1 MKHKIWAAG
10 AALTIA
16 ALSLPY
22 GAAFAAA
29 EDAPAMTAQVTK
41 ATSSS
46 RQTSSEVAVAGT
58 WSTPKLTVGQSF
70 TVSTQP
76 TNGGAPFT
84 WAASFPFMLDDG
96 SVVGECVADQ
106 ATLTCTVK
114 EVPDAYKDKAD
125 VKGTWWARARLQD
138 TAVGTNEGTI
148 TLNGEAVK
156 KLVWGDKEGT
166 GECTNDCSSP
176 AHYEYARPEN
186 IKFGWSNDNGTVGW
200 GIKWIATPG
209 TEYTVKDFDTR
220 LNTSVK
226 CAKSDTW
233 NPETTENITATQVD
247 ENTIRFTAPEGVKTC
262 IVYPP
267 EQMKVPEGQTSVT
280 NHAEINGMKLES
292 TATVRSN
299 GGTDG
304 DGTVKPTPAPAPT
317 PSTEPTP
324 EPTPTAP
331 APDPKPSENP
341 NTSPAPEPTP
351 EPTPTSPATEPTPK
365 PTPTT
370 PAPKPSDEPQSAPT
384 PDPEPTPTP
393 DTAKPSPKPTP
404 TPVTEKPKT
413 EPAPAT
419 VQAPQERLAKT
430 GATASGLLL
439 MVAAILGGAG
449 AGLLL
454 LRLLEGPARK
464 KETEL

>member
-1 MKHKIWAAG
+1 MKKQIWAAG

-16 ALSLPY
+16 AIALPY
-22 GAAFAAA
+22 GAAFAAD

-46 RQTSSEVAVAGT
+46 RQTSSEVTVAGT
-58 WSTPKLTVGQSF
+58 WATPKLTVGQAF

-114 EVPDAYKDKAD
+114 EVPGAYKDKAD

-138 TAVGTNEGTI
+138 AAVGTNEGTI

-156 KLVWGDKEGT
+156 TLVWGDKDGT
-166 GECTNDCSSP
+166 GECTNDCSGP
-176 AHYEYARPEN
+176 AHYEYANPEN
-186 IKFGWSNDNGTVGW
+186 IKFGWTNDNGTIGW
-200 GIKWIATPG
+200 GIKWIANG
-209 TEYTVKDFDTR
+209 GVEYTVKDFDTR

-233 NPETTENITATQVD
+233 DPDTTENITATQVD
-247 ENTIRFTAPEGVKTC
+247 ENTIRFTAPDGVKTC

-304 DGTVKPTPAPAPT
+304 DGTVKPTPTPA
-317 PSTEPTP
+317 
-324 EPTPTAP
+324 
-331 APDPKPSENP
+331 
-341 NTSPAPEPTP
+341 
-351 EPTPTSPATEPTPK
+351 PTPTSPATEPTPE

-384 PDPEPTPTP
+384 PTPAPTSDTVKPTPAPASTP
-393 DTAKPSPKPTP
+393 TTEQPKPTP
-404 TPVTEKPKT
+404 APTTA
-413 EPAPAT
+413 PAP
-419 VQAPQERLAKT
+419 QQRLAKT
-430 GATASGLLL
+430 GATTNGLLL
-439 MVAAILGGAG
+439 MVGAILGGAG
-449 AGLLL
+449 AGLLI
-454 LRLLEGPARK
+454 LRLLEGPASK
-464 KETEL
+464 KVEEL

>member
-46 RQTSSEVAVAGT
+46 RQTSSEVSVAGT
-58 WSTPKLTVGQSF
+58 WATPKLTVGQSF

-76 TNGGAPFT
+76 ANGGAPFT

-96 SVVGECVADQ
+96 SVVGECIADQ

-138 TAVGTNEGTI
+138 AAVGTNEGTI

-156 KLVWGDKEGT
+156 KLVWGDAKGT
-166 GECTNDCSSP
+166 GECTSDCAGP

-186 IKFGWSNDNGTVGW
+186 IKFGWSNDNGTIGW

-233 NPETTENITATQVD
+233 DPATTENITATQVD
-247 ENTIRFTAPEGVKTC
+247 NNTIKFTAPDGVKTC

-280 NHAEINGMKLES
+280 NHAEINGLKLES

-304 DGTVKPTPAPAPT
+304 DGTVKPTPAPT
-317 PSTEPTP
+317 PST
-324 EPTPTAP
+324 
-331 APDPKPSENP
+331 
-341 NTSPAPEPTP
+341 EPTP

-370 PAPKPSDEPQSAPT
+370 PAPKPSDEPQSEPTPTPAPT
-384 PDPEPTPTP
+384 PDTVKPSPTPEPTPTQ
-393 DTAKPSPKPTP
+393 A
-404 TPVTEKPKT
+404 TEKPQPG
-413 EPAPAT
+413 PAPTTAP
-419 VQAPQERLAKT
+419 APQERLAKT

-439 MVAAILGGAG
+439 MIGAIMGGAG
-449 AGLLL
+449 TGLLIL
-454 LRLLEGPARK
+454 HLLEGRKPEEETAR
-464 KETEL
+464 

>member
-1 MKHKIWAAG
+1 MKKKIWAAG

-16 ALSLPY
+16 ALALPY
-22 GAAFAAA
+22 GAAFAAD
-29 EDAPAMTAQVTK
+29 EDAPAMTARVTK

-46 RQTSSEVAVAGT
+46 RQTSSEVTVAGT
-58 WSTPKLTVGQSF
+58 WSAPKLAVGQSF

-96 SVVGECVADQ
+96 SVVGECIADQ

-114 EVPDAYKDKAD
+114 EVPDVYKDKAD

-138 TAVGTNEGTI
+138 SAVGTNEGTI

-156 KLVWGDKEGT
+156 KLVWGDAKGT
-166 GECTNDCSSP
+166 GECTNDCASP
-176 AHYEYARPEN
+176 AHYEYAKPEN
-186 IKFGWSNDNGTVGW
+186 IKFGWSNDNGTIGW
-200 GIKWIATPG
+200 GIKWIANGG
-209 TEYTVKDFDTR
+209 TEYTVKDFDAR
-220 LNTSVK
+220 LNTAVK

-233 NPETTENITATQVD
+233 NPATTEVITATQVD
-247 ENTIRFTAPEGVKTC
+247 DNTIKFTAPDGVKTC
-262 IVYPP
+262 VVYPP
-267 EQMKVPEGQTSVT
+267 DQTVIPEGQKSAT
-280 NHAEINGMKLES
+280 NHAEINGMKLEA
-292 TATVRSN
+292 TATVKSN

-324 EPTPTAP
+324 EPTPT
-331 APDPKPSENP
+331 
-341 NTSPAPEPTP
+341 SPATDPTP
-351 EPTPTSPATEPTPK
+351 E

-384 PDPEPTPTP
+384 PDPKPTPTP

-404 TPVTEKPKT
+404 APVAEKPQP

-430 GATASGLLL
+430 GATANGLLL
-439 MVAAILGGAG
+439 MIGAIMGGAG
-449 AGLLL
+449 AGLLIL
-454 LRLLEGPARK
+454 HLLEGRKPEEETAR
-464 KETEL
+464 

>member
-22 GAAFAAA
+22 GAPFAAA
-29 EDAPAMTAQVTK
+29 EDTPPMTAQVTK

-58 WSTPKLTVGQSF
+58 WATPKLTVGQSF

-96 SVVGECVADQ
+96 SVVGECAADQ

-114 EVPDAYKDKAD
+114 EVPATYADKTN
-125 VKGTWWARARLQD
+125 VTGTWWARARLQD
-138 TAVGTNEGTI
+138 SAVGTNEGTI

-156 KLVWGDKEGT
+156 KLVWGDAKGT
-166 GECTNDCSSP
+166 GECTSDCAGP

-209 TEYTVKDFDTR
+209 VEYTVKDFDTR
-220 LNTSVK
+220 LNTAVK

-233 NPETTENITATQVD
+233 DPTTTENITATQVD
-247 ENTIRFTAPEGVKTC
+247 ENTIRFTAPDGVKTC

-324 EPTPTAP
+324 EPTPT
-331 APDPKPSENP
+331 
-341 NTSPAPEPTP
+341 
-351 EPTPTSPATEPTPK
+351 SPATEPTPE

-370 PAPKPSDEPQSAPT
+370 PAPKPSDEPQSEPTPTPAPT
-384 PDPEPTPTP
+384 PDTVKPSPTPEPTPTQ
-393 DTAKPSPKPTP
+393 A
-404 TPVTEKPKT
+404 TEKPQPG
-413 EPAPAT
+413 PAPTTAP
-419 VQAPQERLAKT
+419 APQERLAKT

-439 MVAAILGGAG
+439 MIGAIMGGAG
-449 AGLLL
+449 AGLLIL
-454 LRLLEGPARK
+454 HLLEGRKPEEETAR
-464 KETEL
+464 

>member
-16 ALSLPY
+16 AMSLPY
-22 GAAFAAA
+22 GAATNAAA
-29 EDAPAMTAQVTK
+29 EDMPPMTAQVTK
-41 ATSSS
+41 ATSAS
-46 RQTSSEVAVAGT
+46 RQTSSEVTVAGT
-58 WSTPKLTVGQSF
+58 WETPKLAIGQSF

-76 TNGGAPFT
+76 TNGSAPFT

-138 TAVGTNEGTI
+138 AAVGTNEGTI

-166 GECTNDCSSP
+166 GTCTNDCSGP
-176 AHYEYARPEN
+176 AHYEYAKPEN
-186 IKFGWSNDNGTVGW
+186 IKFGWSNDNGTIGW

-220 LNTSVK
+220 LNTAVK
-226 CAKSDTW
+226 CARSDTW
-233 NPETTENITATQVD
+233 DPATTENITATQVD
-247 ENTIRFTAPEGVKTC
+247 DNTIKFTAPDGVKTC

-304 DGTVKPTPAPAPT
+304 DGTVKPTPAPT
-317 PSTEPTP
+317 
-324 EPTPTAP
+324 PTPT
-331 APDPKPSENP
+331 
-341 NTSPAPEPTP
+341 
-351 EPTPTSPATEPTPK
+351 TEPTPK
-365 PTPTT
+365 PTPKPTPTT
-370 PAPKPSDEPQSAPT
+370 EPTPKPEPT
-384 PDPEPTPTP
+384 PEPKPTTEPTPKPEPTPTP
-393 DTAKPSPKPTP
+393 VA
-404 TPVTEKPKT
+404 EKPQQ
-413 EPAPAT
+413 EPTPAT
-419 VQAPQERLAKT
+419 VQAPSAHLAKT
-430 GATASGLLL
+430 GATTSGLLL
-439 MVAAILGGAG
+439 MIGAIMGGAG
-449 AGLLL
+449 AGLLI
-454 LRLLEGPARK
+454 LRLLEGPAS
-464 KETEL
+464 KEGPEL

>member
-1 MKHKIWAAG
+1 MKKKQIWV

-16 ALSLPY
+16 ALALPY
-22 GAAFAAA
+22 GYAEAAAA
-29 EDAPAMTAQVTK
+29 EVIQAMTAQVTK
-41 ATSSS
+41 ATSAS
-46 RQTSSEVAVAGT
+46 RQTSSEVTVAGT
-58 WSTPKLTVGQSF
+58 WATPKLTLGQSF

-114 EVPDAYKDKAD
+114 EVPGAYKDKAD

-138 TAVGTNEGTI
+138 AAVGTNEGTI
-148 TLNGEAVK
+148 TLNGEVVK
-156 KLVWGDKEGT
+156 TLVWGDKDGT
-166 GECTNDCSSP
+166 GECTNDCSGP
-176 AHYEYARPEN
+176 AHYEYANPEN
-186 IKFGWSNDNGTVGW
+186 IKFGWTNDNGTIGW

-220 LNTSVK
+220 LTTSVK

-233 NPETTENITATQVD
+233 DPATTENIIATQVD
-247 ENTIRFTAPEGVKTC
+247 DNTIKFTAPDGVKTC

-280 NHAEINGMKLES
+280 NHAEINGVKLES

-304 DGTVKPTPAPAPT
+304 DGTVKPTPT
-317 PSTEPTP
+317 
-324 EPTPTAP
+324 
-331 APDPKPSENP
+331 
-341 NTSPAPEPTP
+341 
-351 EPTPTSPATEPTPK
+351 

-370 PAPKPSDEPQSAPT
+370 PAPKPSDEPQSAPSPT
-384 PDPEPTPTP
+384 PTPEPTPDTVKPTP
-393 DTAKPSPKPTP
+393 APTSTHTTEQPKPTP
-404 TPVTEKPKT
+404 APTT
-413 EPAPAT
+413 APAL
-419 VQAPQERLAKT
+419 QQRLAKT
-430 GATASGLLL
+430 GAAANGLLL
-439 MVAAILGGAG
+439 MIGAIMGGAG
-449 AGLLL
+449 AGLLIL
-454 LRLLEGPARK
+454 HLLEGRKPEEETAR
-464 KETEL
+464 

>member
-10 AALTIA
+10 AALTLA
-16 ALSLPY
+16 ALVLPY
-22 GAAFAAA
+22 GAATNAAA
-29 EDAPAMTAQVTK
+29 EDMPAMTAQVTK

-58 WSTPKLTVGQSF
+58 WSVPKLAAGQSF

-84 WAASFPFMLDDG
+84 WAASFPFKLDDG
-96 SVVGECVADQ
+96 SVVGECAADQ

-114 EVPDAYKDKAD
+114 EVPATYADKTN
-125 VKGTWWARARLQD
+125 VTGTWWARARLQD
-138 TAVGTNEGTI
+138 SAVGTNEGTI

-156 KLVWGDKEGT
+156 KLVWGDQGGT
-166 GECTNDCSSP
+166 GTCTSDCAGP

-186 IKFGWSNDNGTVGW
+186 IKFGWSNDNGTIGW

-233 NPETTENITATQVD
+233 NPDTTENITAAQVD

-324 EPTPTAP
+324 EPTPT
-331 APDPKPSENP
+331 
-341 NTSPAPEPTP
+341 
-351 EPTPTSPATEPTPK
+351 SPATEPTPK

-370 PAPKPSDEPQSAPT
+370 PAPKPSDEPQSEPTPTPAPT
-384 PDPEPTPTP
+384 PDTVKPSPTPEPTPTQ
-393 DTAKPSPKPTP
+393 A
-404 TPVTEKPKT
+404 TEKPQPG
-413 EPAPAT
+413 PAPTTAP
-419 VQAPQERLAKT
+419 APQERLAKT

-439 MVAAILGGAG
+439 MIGAIMGGAG
-449 AGLLL
+449 AGLLIL
-454 LRLLEGPARK
+454 HLLEGRKPEEETAR
-464 KETEL
+464 

>member
-22 GAAFAAA
+22 GAPFAAA
-29 EDAPAMTAQVTK
+29 EDMPAMTAQVTK

-58 WSTPKLTVGQSF
+58 WSVPKLEVGQSF

-84 WAASFPFMLDDG
+84 WAASFPFKLDDG
-96 SVVGECVADQ
+96 SVVGECAADQ

-114 EVPDAYKDKAD
+114 EVPATYADKTN
-125 VKGTWWARARLQD
+125 VTGTWWARARLQD
-138 TAVGTNEGTI
+138 SAVGTNEGTI

-156 KLVWGDKEGT
+156 KLVWGDQGGT
-166 GECTNDCSSP
+166 GTCTSDCAGP

-186 IKFGWSNDNGTVGW
+186 IKFGWSNDNGTIGW

-233 NPETTENITATQVD
+233 NPDTTENITAAQVD

-324 EPTPTAP
+324 EPTPT
-331 APDPKPSENP
+331 
-341 NTSPAPEPTP
+341 
-351 EPTPTSPATEPTPK
+351 SPATEPTPK

-370 PAPKPSDEPQSAPT
+370 PAPKPSDEPQSEPTPTPAPT
-384 PDPEPTPTP
+384 PDTVKPSPTPEPTPTQ
-393 DTAKPSPKPTP
+393 A
-404 TPVTEKPKT
+404 TEKPQPG
-413 EPAPAT
+413 PAPTTAP
-419 VQAPQERLAKT
+419 APQERLAKT

-439 MVAAILGGAG
+439 MIGAIMGGAG
-449 AGLLL
+449 AGLLIL
-454 LRLLEGPARK
+454 HLLEGRKPEEETAR
-464 KETEL
+464 